1 MKTKFANHASHVA
14 VQGNLVTDM
23 DSSIETVSEHIDETR
38 DALVDMR
45 TPEKTQGFKDRFDDA
60 LLAINEQLKQGQV
73 PTLDFDTIFD
83 VNGGEQKD
91 KDIAQIGRDL
101 IDEAAKEATSEFE
114 FIRLLEHKLV
124 QAQASGDFLFTLDQ
138 SQLIMTV
145 IEYIPVVYPKSY
157 TDGKLQKI
165 LATGKMTND
174 QK

>member
-83 VNGGEQKD
+83 VNLS
-91 KDIAQIGRDL
+91 L
-101 IDEAAKEATSEFE
+101 IH
-114 FIRLLEHKLV
+114 I
-124 QAQASGDFLFTLDQ
+124 
-138 SQLIMTV
+138 
-145 IEYIPVVYPKSY
+145 
-157 TDGKLQKI
+157 
-165 LATGKMTND
+165 
-174 QK
+174 